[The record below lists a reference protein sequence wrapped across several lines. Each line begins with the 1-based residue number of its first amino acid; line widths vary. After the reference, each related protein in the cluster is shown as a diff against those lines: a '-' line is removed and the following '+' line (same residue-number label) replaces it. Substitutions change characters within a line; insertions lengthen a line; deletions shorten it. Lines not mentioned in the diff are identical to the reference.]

1 MNRVPFL
8 LLVLLAIS
16 IVSCKKPAL
25 FEQISSSHS
34 GIHFNNLITESDSVN
49 PLDLVNIYNGG
60 GVGVGDFDGDGLSD
74 LYFTGN
80 MVASRLYLNKGNF
93 KFEDITEKAGV
104 DGAGR
109 WGRGVA
115 IVDINNDGL
124 PDIYVCNTISKDSLK
139 RQNLLYI
146 NQGKDKDG
154 VPRFKDMA
162 MAYGL
167 QAGYQ
172 STMASFFDYDN
183 DGDLDMYL
191 TVNSASATYNPNL
204 FGTVNY
210 NDNHS
215 LGQLF
220 RNDWNAKLKHG
231 LFVNVTKEAGLNLDG
246 FGHAATTVDFNN
258 DGWKDIYISDDF
270 SGDNLLYI
278 NNHNGTFTDR
288 SKEYFK
294 HTSYNAMGQDVID
307 INNDGLADV
316 VELDMN
322 PEDNYRK
329 KMMLGPNSYQT
340 FQNFDRYGYQYQYV
354 RNTLQLN
361 QGPRVGQ
368 QGEIGAPAF
377 SEIGFLSG
385 IAQTDWSW
393 TPLVADFDNDGF
405 RDLIVT
411 NGFPRDVSDRDFMAY
426 RQEAFA
432 VTSKQTVIKQIP
444 EIKLHNYGFA
454 NNGDLTFKD
463 VSTEWGLEL
472 PTFSNGAVYADLDND
487 GALDMIINNIND
499 EALVYRNTSKD
510 DEKKAPTSHYLQIS
524 FTGDKRNLN
533 GLGAVVKIYYDHDK
547 QQVYENNPF
556 RGYLSTVQ
564 AIAHFGL
571 GKVSTVDSILISW
584 PDRKKQKLT
593 HVKADQTITVK
604 NADASGNYI
613 PVPLHNA
620 SGLFK
625 EITDSLNLHYS
636 SKDASF
642 IDFNVQKLMPHKLS
656 EYSPAIAVGDI
667 DKNGLDDM
675 VVGGNAFNP
684 TQLFMQQRNGKF
696 TQTDLFKKVALETPY
711 FKDAGILL
719 FDANGDGNLDLY
731 AASGGYEAAANGP
744 EYQDRLYINDG
755 KGNFK
760 LDVAAIPA
768 NLTSKLCVRASD
780 YNKDGKL
787 DLFISGRVKPWEYPK
802 PVSSI
807 VLRNDSHDGVAKFT
821 DVTAEVA
828 PALKNI
834 GLVCDALFSDF
845 DNDGWPDL
853 IMTGEWMPIT
863 MLRNDHG
870 KFMNITANTGIS
882 NKLGWWSSI
891 VGGDFR
897 HTGRTDYIVGNLGLN
912 SLMQASDEYPVY
924 ITAKDFDGSG
934 YSAIPSIFLKNEKG
948 ERQEFPVSGRDD
960 MTKQMISMKKKF
972 TNYKS
977 YAKATLDEILS
988 PEQREG
994 ALRLKANMLK
1004 SCYLRNDGNGKFTLI
1019 SLPMQA
1025 QVSVINGMEV
1035 GDFDGDGN
1043 LDVLMNGNDFGTDAS
1058 IGRYDA
1064 LNGLVLKGDG
1074 KGGFKPLSILQS
1086 GIYIPGNGKALVKLR
1101 NGKGQVMVAASQH
1114 KDYLKIFKQQGATTT
1129 LQVEPDD
1136 SYAIIHYKNGKVAKQ
1151 EFYYGASFLSQSARF
1166 ISGNN
1171 NIKRISIVNNAGKER
1186 SLPLAIYSQ
1195 QTISNLSR

>member
-1 MNRVPFL
+1 MNRIPFVL
-8 LLVLLAIS
+8 NVILVLFS
-16 IVSCKKPAL
+16 SSCNKPAL
-25 FEQISSSHS
+25 FEQISSAHS
-34 GIHFNNLITESDSVN
+34 GIHFNNLITESDTVN

-60 GVGVGDFDGDGLSD
+60 GVGVGDFNGDGLAD

-80 MVASRLYLNKGNF
+80 MVSSRLYVNKGNF

-109 WGRGVA
+109 WGRGVSV
-115 IVDINNDGL
+115 VDINSDGL
-124 PDIYVCNTISKDSLK
+124 LDIYVCNTISKDAAK
-139 RQNLLYI
+139 RHNLLYI
-146 NQGKDKDG
+146 NQGVKKDG
-154 VPRFKDMA
+154 VPVFKDMSVE
-162 MAYGL
+162 YRL
-167 QAGYQ
+167 EAGYQ
-172 STMASFFDYDN
+172 STMANFFDYDN

-191 TVNSASATYNPNL
+191 TVNSASASYNPNL

-215 LGQLF
+215 LGQIF
-220 RNDWNAKLKHG
+220 RNDWDDKLGHG
-231 LFVNVTKEAGLNLDG
+231 RFVNVTKEAGLNRDG
-246 FGHAATTVDFNN
+246 FGHAATTVDFND
-258 DGWKDIYISDDF
+258 DGWKDIYISNDF

-278 NNHNGTFTDR
+278 NNHNGTFTNR

-316 VELDMN
+316 IELDMN

-340 FQNFDRYGYQYQYV
+340 FQNFDQYGYQYQYV

-368 QGEIGAPAF
+368 LGEIGAPAF

-405 RDLIVT
+405 RDMIIT
-411 NGFPRDVSDRDFMAY
+411 NGFPRDVSDRDFMTY

-432 VTSKQTVIKQIP
+432 ITAKQTIIKQIP

-463 VSTEWGLEL
+463 VSTDWGLQL

-499 EALVYRNTSKD
+499 EALVYRNTSRD
-510 DEKKAPTSHYLQIS
+510 DKTVNSRHYLQIG
-524 FTGDKRNLN
+524 FTGDKMNLN
-533 GLGAVVKIYYDHDK
+533 GLGATVNVYYDRDK
-547 QQVYENNPF
+547 QQVYENTPY

-564 AIAHFGL
+564 GIAHFGL
-571 GKVSTVDSILISW
+571 GKVSTVDSVVIRW
-584 PDRKKQKLT
+584 PDGKKQKLT
-593 HVKADQTITVK
+593 KVKADQMLSLKYADATNSYLPVLQK
-604 NADASGNYI
+604 NAN
-613 PVPLHNA
+613 
-620 SGLFK
+620 GLFK
-625 EITDSLNLHYS
+625 EITDSLTLHYS

-656 EYSPAIAVGDI
+656 EYSPGIAVGDLNS
-667 DKNGLDDM
+667 DGLDDM
-675 VVGGNAFNP
+675 VVGGNAYNP
-684 TQLFMQQRNGKF
+684 TQLFFQQCNGKF
-696 TQTDLFKKVALETPY
+696 NQKDLFPKVALETPY
-711 FKDAGILL
+711 YKDAGILL

-731 AASGGYEAAANGP
+731 TASGGYEAAANSP

-760 LDVAAIPA
+760 LDKSAIPA
-768 NLTSKLCVRASD
+768 NLTSKLCVRAID

-787 DLFISGRVKPWEYPK
+787 DLFISGRVKPWEYPE
-802 PVSSI
+802 PVSSLI
-807 VLRNDSHDGVAKFT
+807 LRNDSYDGIAKFT

-834 GLVCDALFSDF
+834 GLVCDALFTDF
-845 DNDGWPDL
+845 DNDGWQDL
-853 IMTGEWMPIT
+853 IMVGEWMPIT
-863 MLRNDHG
+863 MLRNDKG
-870 KFMNITANTGIS
+870 KFVNVTAKTGVS
-882 NKLGWWSSI
+882 DKLGWWSSI
-891 VGGDFR
+891 VAGDFR
-897 HTGRTDYIVGNLGLN
+897 NSGHTDYIIGNLGQN

-924 ITAKDFDGSG
+924 ITAKNFDNSG
-934 YSAIPSIFLKNEKG
+934 YSAIPSLFLKDENG
-948 ERQEFPVSGRDD
+948 ERKEFPVSGRDD
-960 MTKQMISMKKKF
+960 MAKQMISMKKKF

-977 YAKATLDEILS
+977 YAKATIDEILS
-988 PEQREG
+988 PEQRKG

-1004 SCYLRNDGNGKFTLI
+1004 SCYLRNDGNGKFKLI
-1019 SLPMQA
+1019 PLPMQA
-1025 QVSVINGMEV
+1025 QLSVINGMEV
-1035 GDFDGDGN
+1035 GDFDADGN
-1043 LDVLMNGNDFGTDAS
+1043 LDVMMNGNDYGTDAS

-1064 LNGLVLKGDG
+1064 LNGLILKGNG

-1086 GIYIPGNGKALVKLR
+1086 GIYIPGNGKALVKLS
-1101 NGKGQVMVAASQH
+1101 NDKGEVLVAASQH
-1114 KDYLKIFKQQGATTT
+1114 KDFIKIFKQKFIASTIAVQ
-1129 LQVEPDD
+1129 PDD
-1136 SYAIIHYKNGKVAKQ
+1136 SYAIIQYKNGKTARQ
-1151 EFYYGASFLSQSARF
+1151 EFYYGSSFLSQSARF
-1166 ISGNN
+1166 ISNN
-1171 NIKRISIVNNAGKER
+1171 GNIKYINIVNNAGKQR
-1186 SLPLAIYSQ
+1186 SLPLGI
-1195 QTISNLSR
+1195 N

>member
-1 MNRVPFL
+1 MNRIPFVL
-8 LLVLLAIS
+8 NVILVLFS
-16 IVSCKKPAL
+16 SSCNKPAL
-25 FEQISSSHS
+25 FEQISSAHS
-34 GIHFNNLITESDSVN
+34 GIHFNNLITESDTVN

-60 GVGVGDFDGDGLSD
+60 GVGVGDFNGDGLAD

-80 MVASRLYLNKGNF
+80 MVSSRLYVNKGNF

-109 WGRGVA
+109 WGRGVSV
-115 IVDINNDGL
+115 VDINNDGL
-124 PDIYVCNTISKDSLK
+124 LDIYVCNTISKVAAK
-139 RQNLLYI
+139 RHNLLYI
-146 NQGKDKDG
+146 NQGVKKDG
-154 VPRFKDMA
+154 VPVFKDMSVE
-162 MAYGL
+162 YRL
-167 QAGYQ
+167 EAGYQ
-172 STMASFFDYDN
+172 STMANFFDYDN

-191 TVNSASATYNPNL
+191 TVNSASASYNPNL

-215 LGQLF
+215 LGQIF
-220 RNDWNAKLKHG
+220 RNDWDDKLGHG
-231 LFVNVTKEAGLNLDG
+231 RFVNVTKEAGLNRDG
-246 FGHAATTVDFNN
+246 FGHAATTVDFND
-258 DGWKDIYISDDF
+258 DGWKDIYISNDF

-278 NNHNGTFTDR
+278 NNHNGTFTNR

-316 VELDMN
+316 IELDMN

-340 FQNFDRYGYQYQYV
+340 FQNFDQYGYQYQYV

-368 QGEIGAPAF
+368 LGEIGAPAF

-405 RDLIVT
+405 RDMIIT
-411 NGFPRDVSDRDFMAY
+411 NGFPRDVSDRDFMTY

-432 VTSKQTVIKQIP
+432 ITAKQTIIKQIP

-463 VSTEWGLEL
+463 VSTDWGLQL

-499 EALVYRNTSKD
+499 EALVYRNTSRD
-510 DEKKAPTSHYLQIS
+510 DKTVNSRHYLQIG
-524 FTGDKRNLN
+524 FTGDKMNLN
-533 GLGAVVKIYYDHDK
+533 GLGATVNVYYDRDK
-547 QQVYENNPF
+547 QQVYENTPY

-564 AIAHFGL
+564 GIAHFGL
-571 GKVSTVDSILISW
+571 GKVSTVDSVVIRW
-584 PDRKKQKLT
+584 PDGKKQKLT
-593 HVKADQTITVK
+593 QVKADQMLSLKYADATHSYLPVLQK
-604 NADASGNYI
+604 NAN
-613 PVPLHNA
+613 
-620 SGLFK
+620 GLFK
-625 EITDSLNLHYS
+625 EITDSLTLHYS

-656 EYSPAIAVGDI
+656 EYSPGIAVGDLNS
-667 DKNGLDDM
+667 DGLDDM
-675 VVGGNAFNP
+675 VVGGNAYNP
-684 TQLFMQQRNGKF
+684 TQLFFQQRDGKF
-696 TQTDLFKKVALETPY
+696 KQKDLFPKVALETPY
-711 FKDAGILL
+711 YKDAGILL

-731 AASGGYEAAANGP
+731 TASGGYEAAANSP

-760 LDVAAIPA
+760 LDKSAIPA
-768 NLTSKLCVRASD
+768 NLTSKLCVRAID

-787 DLFISGRVKPWEYPK
+787 DLFISGRVKPWEYPE
-802 PVSSI
+802 PVSSLI
-807 VLRNDSHDGVAKFT
+807 LRNDSHDGIAKFT

-834 GLVCDALFSDF
+834 GLVCDALFTDF
-845 DNDGWPDL
+845 DNDGWQDL
-853 IMTGEWMPIT
+853 IMVGEWMPIT
-863 MLRNDHG
+863 MLRNDKG
-870 KFMNITANTGIS
+870 KFVNVTANTGVS
-882 NKLGWWSSI
+882 DKLGWWSSI
-891 VGGDFR
+891 VAGDFR
-897 HTGRTDYIVGNLGLN
+897 NSGHTDYIIGNLGQN

-924 ITAKDFDGSG
+924 ITAKNFDNSG
-934 YSAIPSIFLKNEKG
+934 YSAIPSLFLKDEKG
-948 ERQEFPVSGRDD
+948 ERKEFPVSGRDD
-960 MTKQMISMKKKF
+960 MAKQMISMKKKF

-977 YAKATLDEILS
+977 YAKATIDEILS
-988 PEQREG
+988 PEQRKG

-1004 SCYLRNDGNGKFTLI
+1004 SCYLRNDGNGKFKLI
-1019 SLPMQA
+1019 PLPMQA
-1025 QVSVINGMEV
+1025 QLSVINGMEV
-1035 GDFDGDGN
+1035 GDFDADGN
-1043 LDVLMNGNDFGTDAS
+1043 LDVMMNGNDYGTDAS

-1064 LNGLVLKGDG
+1064 LNGLILKGNG

-1086 GIYIPGNGKALVKLR
+1086 GIYIPGNGKALVKLS
-1101 NGKGQVMVAASQH
+1101 NGKGEVLVAASQH
-1114 KDYLKIFKQQGATTT
+1114 KDFIKIFKQKFIASTIAVQ
-1129 LQVEPDD
+1129 PDD
-1136 SYAIIHYKNGKVAKQ
+1136 SYAIIQYKNGKTARQ
-1151 EFYYGASFLSQSARF
+1151 EFYYGSSFLSQSARF
-1166 ISGNN
+1166 ISNNGNVKYIN
-1171 NIKRISIVNNAGKER
+1171 IVNNAGKQR
-1186 SLPLAIYSQ
+1186 SLPLGI
-1195 QTISNLSR
+1195 N

>member
-1 MNRVPFL
+1 MNKVSL
-8 LLVLLAIS
+8 LLLFFLA
-16 IVSCKKPAL
+16 VFLFSCTKPAL
-25 FEQISSSHS
+25 FEQISSAHS
-34 GIHFNNLITESDSVN
+34 GIDFNNKITESDFVN

-60 GVGVGDFDGDGLSD
+60 GVGVGDFNGDGLSD

-80 MVASRLYLNKGNF
+80 MVASRLYLNKGDF
-93 KFEDITEKAGV
+93 KFEDVTEKAGV
-104 DGAGR
+104 NGAGR

-124 PDIYVCNTISKDSLK
+124 PDIYVCNTIYKDAVQ
-139 RQNLLYI
+139 RQNLLYV

-154 VPRFKDMA
+154 LPHFKDMA
-162 MAYGL
+162 VEYGL

-172 STMASFFDYDN
+172 STMSSFFDYDN

-191 TVNSASATYNPNL
+191 TVNSASASYNPNL

-220 RNDWNAKLKHG
+220 RNDWDENLKHG
-231 LFVNVTKEAGLNLDG
+231 RFINVTKEAGLILDG
-246 FGHAATTVDFNN
+246 FGHGATTVDFNN
-258 DGWKDIYISDDF
+258 DGWKDIYVSNDF

-278 NNHNGTFTDR
+278 NNQDGTFTNR

-340 FQNFDRYGYQYQYV
+340 FQNFDQFGYQYQYV

-368 QGEIGAPAF
+368 QGKVGAPAF

-393 TPLVADFDNDGF
+393 TPLVADFNNDGF

-411 NGFPRDVSDRDFMAY
+411 NGFPRDVSDRDFMAF
-426 RQEAFA
+426 RQEAYA

-444 EIKLHNYGFA
+444 EIKLHNYGYS

-463 VSTEWGLEL
+463 VSTEWGLQL

-499 EALVYRNTSKD
+499 EALVYRNTSRD
-510 DEKKAPTSHYLQIS
+510 DKVTVNTRHYLQLS
-524 FTGDKRNLN
+524 FTGGSKNIN
-533 GLGAVVKIYYDHDK
+533 GLGAIVKIYYDHDK
-547 QQVYENNPF
+547 LQVYENNPY

-564 AIAHFGL
+564 SIAHFGL
-571 GKVSTVDSILISW
+571 GKIATVDSILVDW
-584 PDRKKQKLT
+584 PDGKKQKLT
-593 HVKADQTITVK
+593 NIKADQTLRLKIT
-604 NADASGNYI
+604 NATEGISATPKY
-613 PVPLHNA
+613 NA
-620 SGLFK
+620 NGLFK
-625 EITDSLNLHYS
+625 EITDSLSLHYI
-636 SKDASF
+636 SKDPSF

-667 DKNGLDDM
+667 NNDGLDDM
-675 VVGGNAFNP
+675 IVGGNAYNP
-684 TQLFMQQRNGKF
+684 TQVFLQQRNGKF
-696 TQTDLFKKVALETPY
+696 AQKDLFPMAAPQTPY
-711 FKDAGILL
+711 YKDTGILL

-731 AASGGYEAAANGP
+731 AASGGYESAANGP

-760 LDVAAIPA
+760 LDVGAIPA

-780 YNKDGKL
+780 FNKDGKL

-807 VLRNDSHDGVAKFT
+807 ILRNDSHDGIAKFT
-821 DVTAEVA
+821 DVSAAVA
-828 PALKNI
+828 PALKDI
-834 GLVCDALFSDF
+834 GLVCDILFSDY

-853 IMTGEWMPIT
+853 IMAGEWMPIT
-863 MLRNDHG
+863 VLRNDHG
-870 KFMNITANTGIS
+870 KFVNMTANTGIAD
-882 NKLGWWSSI
+882 KLGWWTSI
-891 VGGDFR
+891 VAGDFR
-897 HTGRTDYIVGNLGLN
+897 NNGRTDYIVGNLGQN
-912 SLMQASDEYPVY
+912 SLMQADDKYPVY
-924 ITAKDFDGSG
+924 ITAKDFDNSG
-934 YSAIPSIFLKNEKG
+934 YSAVPSIFLKDEKG
-948 ERQEFPVSGRDD
+948 VRKEFPVAGRDD

-988 PEQREG
+988 PEQRAG

-1004 SCYLRNDGNGKFTLI
+1004 SVYLRNDGNGKFTMI
-1019 SLPMQA
+1019 PLPMQA
-1025 QVSVINGMEV
+1025 QISVLNGMEV

-1043 LDVLMNGNDFGTDAS
+1043 LDVLINGNDYGTDAS

-1086 GIYIPGNGKALVKLR
+1086 GVYIPGNGKALVKLR
-1101 NGKGQVMVAASQH
+1101 NGKGQVLVAASQH
-1114 KDYLKIFKQQGATTT
+1114 KDFLKIFQQRTAN
-1129 LQVEPDD
+1129 QSIAIKPDD
-1136 SYAIIHYKNGKVAKQ
+1136 AYALIKYKNGKTTRQ

-1166 ISGNN
+1166 IGDNGQ
-1171 NIKRISIVNNAGKER
+1171 IQEISVVNNAGKQR
-1186 SLPLAIYSQ
+1186 SLPLTSQ
-1195 QTISNLSR
+1195 LLTSNSK